1 MADAGDTRQ
10 GTRSPAGMPR
20 WVKVFLIIA
29 VVLALGFVVTRLAGV
44 EHGPGLHTPPVQH
57 SP

>member
-20 WVKVFLIIA
+20 WVKVFLII
-29 VVLALGFVVTRLAGV
+29 VVLLALGFVVTRLAGV

-57 SP
+57 GP